1 VVVEEQQY
9 GVSLAILLT
18 GGERLE
24 PATKQQATAQCR
36 SAMQLL
42 PTLPLVLLPTAFQLH
57 TREWKQEVLFSAT
70 IMIME
75 KFTTAQLRSCF
86 SMAEPRSKPCNR
98 IGETRAEGR
107 GRSRIFVFF
116 AFWPVVM
123 VMGDKATKQPL
134 ALRV

>member
-1 VVVEEQQY
+1 
-9 GVSLAILLT
+9 
-18 GGERLE
+18 
-24 PATKQQATAQCR
+24 
-36 SAMQLL
+36 MQLL

-57 TREWKQEVLFSAT
+57 IREWKQEVLFSAT

-75 KFTTAQLRSCF
+75 KFSNGAAFVMLLHGRAKKQ
-86 SMAEPRSKPCNR
+86 PCNR

-123 VMGDKATKQPL
+123 VMGDKATAGSEGVVL
-134 ALRV
+134 